1 MLWRLA
7 RVVAGSRVAE
17 EAVAQ
22 LIGLVKTKATP
33 SLPPGPGLEQAR
45 LDMLED
51 LVRDQDHKL
60 AVIGLGL
67 EKLSAELRPLIA
79 RSAITF
85 WLAISAI
92 TPIADLPS
100 FYWFAARPSSRLVR
114 RIAAGGGVRAW

>member
-33 SLPPGPGLEQAR
+33 SLPAGPGSEQAR
-45 LDMLED
+45 LEMLED
-51 LVRDQDHKL
+51 LVRDHDHKL
-60 AVIGLGL
+60 ATIADGL
-67 EKLSAELRPLIA
+67 EKLSADLRPLIA

-85 WLAISAI
+85 WLAISALTLSLI
-92 TPIADLPS
+92 CIVLL
-100 FYWFAARPSSRLVR
+100 FR
-114 RIAAGGGVRAW
+114 R

>member
-22 LIGLVKTKATP
+22 LIGLAKTKAAP
-33 SLPPGPGLEQAR
+33 SLPPGPGPDQAR

-85 WLAISAI
+85 WLAISAVLLSLI
-92 TPIADLPS
+92 CLVL
-100 FYWFAARPSSRLVR
+100 LVR
-114 RIAAGGGVRAW
+114 R